1 MSGENNVKDNHKDKA
16 LRIVEALSGVD
27 AELVERSEKSVKS
40 KKGKSV
46 KKGSSATVIVLTKY
60 LAACAVFIFVCVG
73 GFGVYLTT
81 WRAGSSSKNSEMAKD
96 YAGSGAYSFEAA
108 VSEGTDMISEEDGMI
123 TEADQE
129 PSAQDDKAEES
140 SELELEEK
148 RGNTISEDIGKASQS
163 VLTEQ
168 DSISDMSEYENPR
181 LEMMSGSKKPEPQD
195 TRSDVTLNEAKEI
208 ENIGDHI
215 PDIIPNRF
223 VPESCLRSSGELSYH
238 DITIRWTDSD
248 DYINL
253 YITDYYHV
261 MDGIYSLPDYMNY
274 DNITNEV
281 VDGGCEKKA
290 GRTLFSMNI
299 MFEDGVWA
307 EVTVDADMTSE
318 EIYKML
324 VSMGTVVID

>member
-27 AELVERSEKSVKS
+27 AELVERSEQSVRS
-40 KKGKSV
+40 KKGISA
-46 KKGSSATVIVLTKY
+46 KKGSPTTVIVLTKY
-60 LAACAVFIFVCVG
+60 LAACAVFILVCVG

-81 WRAGSSSKNSEMAKD
+81 WKAGSSSDNSEMAKD
-96 YAGSGAYSFEAA
+96 YAGNGAYSYEAA
-108 VSEGTDMISEEDGMI
+108 VYDEAEMISEADGMI
-123 TEADQE
+123 TEAEQE
-129 PSAQDDKAEES
+129 RSASDAKAEES
-140 SELELEEK
+140 AELEPEEK
-148 RGNTISEDIGKASQS
+148 EGNTISEDTQKVSQS
-163 VLTEQ
+163 ALTEQ
-168 DSISDMSEYENPR
+168 DDISNLSENKNPVA
-181 LEMMSGSKKPEPQD
+181 EMLSGSEKPEPQD
-195 TRSDVTLNEAKEI
+195 TRFDVSLNEAKEI

-223 VPESCLRSSGELSYH
+223 VLESCLRSSGELSYH

-248 DYINL
+248 DYINV
-253 YITDYYHV
+253 YITDYYHE
-261 MDGIYSLPDYMNY
+261 MDGIYNLPDYMNY

-281 VDGGCEKKA
+281 VEEGCEKNA

-307 EVTVDADMTSE
+307 AVTVDADMTSE